1 MMSDKKAHKGEAP
14 QPTAAP
20 TQPDPAEVQ
29 KRSEAFL
36 KDYGEL
42 VEKHKIDIAAY
53 PVYQPDGQGGFKTV
67 IQQSC
72 VDTTNQPY
80 RSPFTAKE

>member
-1 MMSDKKAHKGEAP
+1 MSDKKAPETKPETDQA
-14 QPTAAP
+14 
-20 TQPDPAEVQ
+20 DVQ

-36 KDYGEL
+36 ADYGEL
-42 VEKHKIDIAAY
+42 VKKHKIDIAAY
-53 PVYQPDGQGGFKTV
+53 PVYMPDGEGSFKTV

-72 VDTTNQPY
+72 VDTTDQPY

>member
-1 MMSDKKAHKGEAP
+1 MSDKKAQKPEAP
-14 QPTAAP
+14 AAP
-20 TQPDPAEVQ
+20 TPEQQAEVQ
-29 KRSEAFL
+29 KRSETFL
-36 KDYGEL
+36 KEYGDL
-42 VEKHKIDIAAY
+42 VQKHKIDIAAY

-80 RSPFTAKE
+80 RSPFTATE